1 MVIGFRKNKEIREI
15 IEEILKIKKIKE
27 KTWENLQCE
36 NPLEVDP
43 LEWIRLSKLNILAT
57 LKILD

>member
-15 IEEILKIKKIKE
+15 IEEILKIKKDKKR

-43 LEWIRLSKLNILAT
+43 LEWIRLSKLNSSSNS
-57 LKILD
+57 